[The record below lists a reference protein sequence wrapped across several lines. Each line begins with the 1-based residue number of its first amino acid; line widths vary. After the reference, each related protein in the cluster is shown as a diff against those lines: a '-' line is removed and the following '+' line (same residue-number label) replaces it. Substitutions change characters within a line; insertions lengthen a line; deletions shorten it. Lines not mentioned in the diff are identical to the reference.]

1 MTEGVLSIVNYP
13 LSIQKNTMS
22 DEKKPKKVIKKK
34 KPIDKLS
41 MGINEFGELKSNI
54 NLDDVNRFL
63 NENVDDKKL
72 NEKKT

>member
-1 MTEGVLSIVNYP
+1 
-13 LSIQKNTMS
+13 MS

-63 NENVDDKKL
+63 NDNVDDKKL
-72 NEKKT
+72 NEKKP

>member
-1 MTEGVLSIVNYP
+1 
-13 LSIQKNTMS
+13 MS
-22 DEKKPKKVIKKK
+22 DEKKPKKVVKKK

-72 NEKKT
+72 NEKKP